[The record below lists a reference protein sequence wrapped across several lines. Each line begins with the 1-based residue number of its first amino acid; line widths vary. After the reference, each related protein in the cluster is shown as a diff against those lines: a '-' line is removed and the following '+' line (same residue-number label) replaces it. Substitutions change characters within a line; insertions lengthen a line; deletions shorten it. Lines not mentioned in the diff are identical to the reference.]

1 MRDINDGNDFTPPE
15 KIENTGE
22 INLNGNSAGVSDEN
36 LGDTTARNIPTPP
49 ASGGQNFYPQNGG
62 YDQNYNS
69 GGYRGGP
76 YMNGRDYEKRSNTGL
91 IAAISVL
98 SAIIVVGIVF
108 LTLMFTGVLRFGGG
122 DNSAAVV
129 PTAAPAPTDAP
140 APTAAPAAP
149 AAPAAQPENNVIS
162 RYVYVANVQNSIYF
176 RSAPAENDGNIITE
190 IPLGTMVGFVENV
203 DSVFAKINYNGQ
215 IGYAKQQ
222 YLSDVQ
228 PSVNNTVSDYM
239 YVANVKNSIY
249 FRSSPSENDGNIIC
263 EIPLG
268 TRVGFIE
275 NANSVFA
282 KISYNGQTGYAKR
295 EYLSY
300 SRPSTSSSSSGST
313 MTVVNVD
320 YAIYL
325 RSSPSESSD
334 SNLIMEIP
342 VGATVSYLGTAN
354 STFYKISYGGTVGY
368 AKQIYLSFN

>member
-1 MRDINDGNDFTPPE
+1 MREINNNRYDNGNFDNTGDFGQNSAQFGNDYGGAQFGQDNNGYGQYGDMPE
-15 KIENTGE
+15 KKNNT
-22 INLNGNSAGVSDEN
+22 V
-36 LGDTTARNIPTPP
+36 
-49 ASGGQNFYPQNGG
+49 
-62 YDQNYNS
+62 
-69 GGYRGGP
+69 
-76 YMNGRDYEKRSNTGL
+76 L
-91 IAAISVL
+91 IAAISALAAIILVGLVVL
-98 SAIIVVGIVF
+98 VLMLTGVIGTGSGGSSGGSTQGIIPSAIQ
-108 LTLMFTGVLRFGGG
+108 
-122 DNSAAVV
+122 
-129 PTAAPAPTDAP
+129 TAAPVPTNAP
-140 APTAAPAAP
+140 APTAAPAAQP
-149 AAPAAQPENNVIS
+149 AQPENNVIS

-190 IPLGTMVGFVENV
+190 IPLGTMVGFIENV

-228 PSVNNTVSDYM
+228 PSINNTVSDYM

-334 SNLIMEIP
+334 SNIIMEIP

-354 STFYKISYGGTVGY
+354 STFYKISYKGTVGY
-368 AKQIYLSFN
+368 SKQIYLSFN

>member
-1 MRDINDGNDFTPPE
+1 MRDINDGNDYTPPE
-15 KIENTGE
+15 NFENTGE
-22 INLNGNSAGVSDEN
+22 INLNGDNTGGYDGNSG
-36 LGDTTARNIPTPP
+36 ARNVSVPP
-49 ASGGQNFYPQNGG
+49 AEGGRDFYPPGNG
-62 YDQNYNS
+62 YDQNYNR
-69 GGYRGGP
+69 GGYGP
-76 YMNGRDYEKRSNTGL
+76 YMNGYGQEKRSNTGL

-122 DNSAAVV
+122 DSAAGIT
-129 PTAAPAPTDAP
+129 PTAVPAAPTNAP
-140 APTAAPAAP
+140 APTAAPTAQP
-149 AAPAAQPENNVIS
+149 AQPENNVIS

-176 RSAPAENDGNIITE
+176 RSAPAENDSNIITE
-190 IPLGTMVGFVENV
+190 IPLGTMVGFIENV
-203 DSVFAKINYNGQ
+203 DNVFAKINYNGQ

-222 YLSDVQ
+222 YLSSVQ

-334 SNLIMEIP
+334 SNIIMEIP